1 MTKHLRFLFVML
13 LAMIWSA
20 GWAQTTVEQT
30 VFTATSSDNI
40 GGDKNVSFSC
50 DKGGGTADPNTK
62 SNMIQLYQIDSKS
75 KIGYGNTIT
84 ISIEKGYEINSV
96 TIGTNKESSVAYTL
110 DSETTLSATTKVN
123 ANKEFS
129 VTELSANSITF
140 YCMGTAKANRFMV
153 NKLSVTYS
161 ATGSS
166 NKTSTSLKFPQDA
179 FTYSTIDN
187 YSSFTGQVATLT
199 SEGTALTGKTI
210 TYSKSGDDIF
220 SSFDTTNGTLALNG
234 NPGKATV
241 IATFAGDDTYASS
254 SASYTISVKEV
265 VKDIATL
272 KPRLTSSYNNFTL
285 KLTDA
290 IVTYKSGDVLYIQ
303 DNTAGI
309 YCSGSTTLNNNDK
322 VNGLVEI
329 KARIYNGQSTITQW
343 TLAEDA
349 TIDHNVEF
357 TPEVVTL
364 AQLNDNIDKY
374 ENMRVKVIGATANAA
389 MSNNQTKLNQDGASL
404 VLYSKVK
411 SINWDFVADDV
422 LDIEGYP
429 ITNVYNNVST
439 KELLV
444 YKKSDVA
451 INSSVVTTTL
461 SFDSTEKAFNVFKGS
476 ESSFTA
482 PKAVVK
488 DALGNVVEGA
498 NITYVSD
505 APTIASVD
513 ENGNVTFGSAF
524 GQATITAS
532 YTGDETHKPATSISY
547 TITYSK
553 IPTEMAWSKSS
564 VSVNIGDN
572 LSAPT
577 LTLTANGE
585 NILAGKTIQ
594 YKSSNEEVAM
604 IDETGNIVLMDK
616 DGSTDITATFAGDDT
631 YQEASATYT
640 LKVIDP
646 NKTDVTFDFTKP
658 EDYGYAKPEPKKNTE
673 FSEGAKLESHG
684 VVITNVKKGNST
696 TTRFA
701 IKNNV
706 ITFCVYTG
714 AILTVEAPAG
724 FAINKIDF
732 TDDGSNTVNNFN
744 FSTGKL
750 SSKTWTGLAET
761 LTMEV
766 VSNQVFLEKMT
777 VNLVK
782 VENITLDES
791 ADNTIE
797 AKTGVNVTLKRSMV
811 ANEWNTICLPFN
823 VSKEKAQTAFGEGVK
838 IAELNAGSTGTTL
851 SFNSVNEISATKP
864 YLIKPSKENTSNEYV
879 FENVNVV
886 ADDINKKYEITEGYL
901 AFKGIYN
908 MMDITKDVVDNVDA
922 TYYAAFLGA
931 GNKIYKAGTGKTKGF
946 RAYFAIPNSASAS
959 ALRVVIDG
967 TATSIKNIDSEVV
980 ESNAPVYNL
989 QGQRVDGNN
998 LTPGIYVKA
1007 GKKFV
1012 VK

>member
-1 MTKHLRFLFVML
+1 MTKHLRFLIVL
-13 LAMIWSA
+13 LMTLVWSA

-140 YCMGTAKANRFMV
+140 YCMGTAKENRFMV

-166 NKTSTSLKFPQDA
+166 NKTATSLKFPQDA
-179 FTYSTIDN
+179 FTYATIDN

-241 IATFAGDDTYASS
+241 TATFAGDETYASS

-272 KPRLTSSYNNFTL
+272 KPLLTSSFKNFTL

-309 YCSGSTTLNNNDK
+309 YCSGSTTLDNNDK

-364 AQLNDNIDKY
+364 AELNANIDKY

-389 MSNNQTKLNQDGASL
+389 MSKNQTKLIQDGAFL

-451 INSSVVTTTL
+451 INSSVVATTL

-498 NITYVSD
+498 KITYVSD

-532 YTGDETHKPATSISY
+532 YAGDETHKPAKSISY

-564 VSVNIGDN
+564 VSVNIGEN
-572 LSAPT
+572 FSAPT

-585 NILAGKTIQ
+585 NILEGKTIQ
-594 YKSSNEEVAM
+594 YKSSDENVAM

-646 NKTDVTFDFTKP
+646 NKMDVTFDFTDP
-658 EDYGYAKPEPKKNTE
+658 EKYGYTKPASATDKTKIPDG
-673 FSEGAKLESHG
+673 SKLESDG
-684 VVITNVKKGNST
+684 VIITNVKGTNT
-696 TTRFA
+696 YTRFA
-701 IKNNV
+701 MKDNV
-706 ITFCVYTG
+706 ITFRAYTG
-714 AILTVEAPAG
+714 AILSVEAPAG
-724 FAINKIDF
+724 FAINRIDF
-732 TDDGSNTVNNFN
+732 TDTGSNTVNNFT
-744 FSTGKL
+744 FSTGEL
-750 SSKTWTGLAET
+750 NSKTWTGLAKNLT
-761 LTMEV
+761 LTV
-766 VSNQVFLEKMT
+766 DKNQVFLENMT

-782 VENITLDES
+782 LVELDENLES
-791 ADNTIE
+791 NTIE
-797 AKTGVNVTLKRSMV
+797 AKTGVNVTLKRTMV
-811 ANEWNTICLPFN
+811 KGEWNTICLPFALT
-823 VSKEKAQTAFGEGVK
+823 EDKAKAAFGNDVK
-838 IAELNAGSTGTTL
+838 IAELDTEAAVDANVLSFKASTGI
-851 SFNSVNEISATKP
+851 VAATP
-864 YLIKPSKENTSNEYV
+864 YLIKPSAVADEYT
-879 FENVNVV
+879 FENVDITNKAAEYSTTANVDV
-886 ADDINKKYEITEGYL
+886 

-908 MMDITKDVVDNVDA
+908 MVDITKDVVAFGA
-922 TYYAAFLGA
+922 TYYAAFLGD
-931 GNKIYKAGTGKTKGF
+931 GNKIYKAGTGMTKGF
-946 RAYFAIPNSASAS
+946 RAYFAIPKSASAS

>member
-20 GWAQTTVEQT
+20 GWAAQKTE
-30 VFTATSSDNI
+30 
-40 GGDKNVSFSC
+40 
-50 DKGGGTADPNTK
+50 
-62 SNMIQLYQIDSKS
+62 
-75 KIGYGNTIT
+75 TIT
-84 ISIEKGYEINSV
+84 IADYVSKTENVKNISANDPLLQNGFKIYIDKVNSSTKPGLWNKDNSLRFYKNDILHIESTNGDITSILFTADDFNIKNLSSK
-96 TIGTNKESSVAYTL
+96 TWSGTPNASLTF
-110 DSETTLSATTKVN
+110 TGTKVN
-123 ANKEFS
+123 KIT
-129 VTELSANSITF
+129 VITITYTESST
-140 YCMGTAKANRFMV
+140 
-153 NKLSVTYS
+153 
-161 ATGSS
+161 S
-166 NKTSTSLKFPQDA
+166 NKTATSLKFQQDA
-179 FTYSTIDN
+179 FTYATTDN
-187 YSSFTGQVATLT
+187 YSSFTGQLATLS

-241 IATFAGDDTYASS
+241 TATFAGDDTYASS

-272 KPRLTSSYNNFTL
+272 KEKITSNYQYFTL

-290 IVTYKSGDVLYIQ
+290 IVTYKSSDILYIQ
-303 DNTAGI
+303 DKTAGI
-309 YCSGSTTLNNNDK
+309 FCSGATTLASNDK
-322 VNGLVEI
+322 VNGLVDI
-329 KARIYNGQSTITQW
+329 KAYIYNGQRTITQW

-364 AQLNDNIDKY
+364 AELNANIDKY
-374 ENMRVKVIGATANAA
+374 ENMRVKVVGATATAA
-389 MSNNQTKLNQDGASL
+389 MKNNQTTITQGDASL
-404 VLYSKVK
+404 LLYSKTK
-411 SINWDFVADDV
+411 SINWDFEANDV

-429 ITNVYNNVST
+429 ITYNNSK

-444 YKKSDVA
+444 YRKGDVV
-451 INSSVVTTTL
+451 INSSVVATNL
-461 SFDSTEKAFNVFKGS
+461 SFDTEKKEFSVEKNS
-476 ESSFTA
+476 ETSFTA
-482 PKAVVK
+482 PKATVK
-488 DALGNVVEGA
+488 NAAGEVVEGA
-498 NITYVSD
+498 KITYTSSNSN
-505 APTIASVD
+505 IASVD
-513 ENGNVTFGSAF
+513 DNGIVTFGSEF
-524 GQATITAS
+524 GTATITAS
-532 YTGDETHKPATSISY
+532 YAGDATHKPAESISY
-547 TITYSK
+547 TVKYSK
-553 IPTEMAWSKSS
+553 IPTVMAWSQSS
-564 VSVNIGDN
+564 ISVNLGETFTT
-572 LSAPT
+572 PT
-577 LTLTANGE
+577 LTFTAHDV
-585 NILAGKTIQ
+585 NILEGKTIQ
-594 YKSSNEEVAM
+594 YKSSDENVAM
-604 IDETGNIVLMDK
+604 IDETGYVLPAK
-616 DGSTDITATFAGDDT
+616 AGSTTITATFAGDDT
-631 YQEASATYT
+631 YEATSAEYT
-640 LKVIDP
+640 LNVIDP
-646 NKTDVTFDFTKP
+646 NKTDVTFDFTDPKNF
-658 EDYGYAKPEPKKNTE
+658 GYSSTKKE
-673 FSEGAKLESHG
+673 LEEGEKLIKDG
-684 VVITNVKKGNST
+684 FVLVNVQEGRV
-696 TTRFA
+696 TTRFNKGLLR
-701 IKNNV
+701 IYSGTKENPKNGIV
-706 ITFCVYTG
+706 S
-714 AILTVEAPAG
+714 LSAPAG
-724 FAINKIDF
+724 FAINKIVF
-732 TDDGSNTVNNFN
+732 TDDEQNTVDKFK
-744 FSTGKL
+744 FSTGEL
-750 SSKTWTGLAET
+750 NSKTWTGLTKT

-766 VSNQVFLEKMT
+766 DGTDTQVFLKNMT

-782 VENITLDES
+782 LVELDENS
-791 ADNTIE
+791 ESNTLE

-851 SFNSVNEISATKP
+851 SFNSVNEISAKKP

-931 GNKIYKAGTGKTKGF
+931 GNKIYKAGTGMTKGF
-946 RAYFAIPNSASAS
+946 RAYFAIPKSAAAS

>member
-1 MTKHLRFLFVML
+1 ML

-140 YCMGTAKANRFMV
+140 YCMGTAKENRFMV

-166 NKTSTSLKFPQDA
+166 NKTATSLKFPQDA
-179 FTYSTIDN
+179 FTYATIDN
-187 YSSFTGQVATLT
+187 YLSFTGQVATLT

-241 IATFAGDDTYASS
+241 TATFAGDETYASS

-272 KPRLTSSYNNFTL
+272 KPLLTSSFKNFTL

-309 YCSGSTTLNNNDK
+309 YCSGSTTLDNNDK

-364 AQLNDNIDKY
+364 AELNANIDKY
-374 ENMRVKVIGATANAA
+374 ENMRVKVVGATATAA
-389 MSNNQTKLNQDGASL
+389 MTNNQTTITQGDASL
-404 VLYSKVK
+404 LLYSKAK
-411 SINWDFVADDV
+411 SINWDFEANDV

-429 ITNVYNNVST
+429 ITYNNSK

-444 YKKSDVA
+444 YRKGDVV
-451 INSSVVTTTL
+451 INSSVVATTL
-461 SFDSTEKAFNVFKGS
+461 SFDTEKKEFSVEKNS
-476 ESSFTA
+476 ETSFTA
-482 PKAVVK
+482 PTATVK
-488 DALGNVVEGA
+488 DAVGEVVEGA
-498 NITYVSD
+498 KITYTSSK
-505 APTIASVD
+505 PNIASVD
-513 ENGNVTFGSAF
+513 DNGIVTFGSEF
-524 GQATITAS
+524 GTAIITAS
-532 YTGDETHKPATSISY
+532 YAGDATHKPAESISY

-553 IPTEMAWSKSS
+553 IPTVMAWSQSS
-564 VSVNIGDN
+564 VSVNLGEEN
-572 LSAPT
+572 TFTAPT
-577 LTLTANGE
+577 LTFTAHDM
-585 NILAGKTIQ
+585 NILEGKTIQ
-594 YKSSNEEVAM
+594 YNSSDENVAM
-604 IDETGNIVLMDK
+604 IDETGIVLMGK
-616 DGSTDITATFAGDDT
+616 AGSAKISATFAGDDT
-631 YQEASATYT
+631 YTAASAEYT
-640 LKVIDP
+640 LNVIDP

-658 EDYGYAKPEPKKNTE
+658 EDYGYDEVTSGFKVLDVDAKIQ
-673 FSEGAKLESHG
+673 SRG
-684 VVITNVKKGNST
+684 VVITNVKNGST
-696 TTRFA
+696 STRFS
-701 IKNNV
+701 IKNASFV
-706 ITFCVYTG
+706 TFRVYKN

-732 TDDGSNTVNNFN
+732 TDNGSNTVNNFN

-766 VSNQVFLEKMT
+766 ASNQVFLEKMT

-811 ANEWNTICLPFN
+811 ANEWNTICLPFD
-823 VSKEKAQTAFGEGVK
+823 VTEKQAKAAFGDEVK
-838 IAELNAGSTGTTL
+838 IVELDTEAAVDANVL
-851 SFNSVNEISATKP
+851 SFKASTVITAATP
-864 YLIKPSKENTSNEYV
+864 YLIKPSAVSETGTYTFDGV
-879 FENVNVV
+879 
-886 ADDINKKYEITEGYL
+886 DITETNDKYAYSFNNVTNPI
-901 AFKGIYN
+901 AFKGIFN
-908 MMDITKDVVDNVDA
+908 MVDITKDVDNVGA
-922 TYYAAFLGA
+922 SYYAAFLGD